1 MPSGS
6 DTADVNED
14 DKPSKNVIA
23 LVSQFADDNLTIV
36 RNIST
41 CLGLAGLLIIA
52 RSIRLMTKF
61 GSATDIPARFIERNV
76 SIRGRL
82 TNITEKGLEVEHIP
96 IYVPLFSRLFTKPG
110 QSVTLLD
117 VRLAGVEMTSEG
129 HDWIVQQLKPAE
141 TVWLRLIARQNG
153 TLHCLV
159 SVNRGS
165 LFNTCVNEELLR
177 HGLARTSPLVGL
189 DPHSRIYWSLYKR
202 LLRAE
207 SRAEKKGK
215 GLWKEESRWERVTDV
230 LRNNMLVSS
239 VKKLFKWTSG
249 TKEK

>member
-6 DTADVNED
+6 ETADMNED

-23 LVSQFADDNLTIV
+23 HISQFADDNLTII

-41 CLGLAGLLIIA
+41 GLGIAGLLIIA
-52 RSIRLMTKF
+52 RSIRLITKF
-61 GSATDIPARFIERNV
+61 GSATDIPARFIERNI

-82 TNITEKGLEVEHIP
+82 RNITENGLEVEHLP
-96 IYVPLFSRLFTKPG
+96 IDVPLLSRLLTKH
-110 QSVTLLD
+110 QSVSVLD

-129 HDWIVQQLKPAE
+129 HDWIAQQLKPAE
-141 TVWLRLIARQNG
+141 TLWLRLIARQNQ

-177 HGLARTSPLVGL
+177 RGLARTSPLVGL
-189 DPHSRIYWSLYKR
+189 DPHSGISWSLYKR
-202 LLRAE
+202 LMRAE
-207 SRAEKKGK
+207 RKAEKKGK
-215 GLWKEESRWERVTDV
+215 GLWKEDSRWERVSDV
-230 LRNNMLVSS
+230 LRNNMLLVS
-239 VKKLFKWTSG
+239 VKKLFKWTSR

>member
-14 DKPSKNVIA
+14 NKPSKNVIA
-23 LVSQFADDNLTIV
+23 HISQFADDNLTIV

-41 CLGLAGLLIIA
+41 CLGIAGVLIIA
-52 RSIRLMTKF
+52 RSIRLITRF
-61 GSATDIPARFIERNV
+61 ASASDIPARFIEKNI

-82 TNITEKGLEVEHIP
+82 RNITENGLEVEHLP
-96 IYVPLFSRLFTKPG
+96 IYVPLLSRLQTKR
-110 QSVTLLD
+110 QSVSVLD

-129 HDWIVQQLKPAE
+129 HDWIAQQLKPAE
-141 TVWLRLIARQNG
+141 TLWLRLIARQNQ

-177 HGLARTSPLVGL
+177 RGLARTSPLVGL
-189 DPHSRIYWSLYKR
+189 DPHSRISWSLYKR
-202 LLRAE
+202 LMRAE
-207 SRAEKKGK
+207 RRAEKRGK
-215 GLWKEESRWERVTDV
+215 GLWKEESRWDRVSEV
-230 LRNNMLVSS
+230 LRNNILLVSL
-239 VKKLFKWTSG
+239 KKLFKWTSR
-249 TKEK
+249 TEEK

>member
-6 DTADVNED
+6 DTADVNEH

-23 LVSQFADDNLTIV
+23 HISQFADDNLTIV

-41 CLGLAGLLIIA
+41 CVGIAGLLIIA
-52 RSIRLMTKF
+52 RSIRLITKF
-61 GSATDIPARFIERNV
+61 SCATDIPARFIERNI

-82 TNITEKGLEVEHIP
+82 RNITEEGLEVEHIP
-96 IYVPLFSRLFTKPG
+96 IYVPLLSCLLIKR
-110 QSVTLLD
+110 QSVTLMD
-117 VRLAGVEMTSEG
+117 VRLAGLEMTSEG
-129 HDWIVQQLKPAE
+129 HDWIARQLKPDE
-141 TVWLRLIARQNG
+141 TVWLRLIARQNQ

-202 LLRAE
+202 FLRAE
-207 SRAEKKGK
+207 RRAEKKGK
-215 GLWKEESRWERVTDV
+215 GLWKEESRWERATDV
-230 LRNNMLVSS
+230 FKNNIVVRS
-239 VKKLFKWTSG
+239 VKKLFKWTSR
-249 TKEK
+249 TREK